1 MEWISKTTLLWVYIL
16 NLGARLSQLFV
27 LFPLTSK
34 SGPAEKKSNA
44 TAKALEMSLKYS
56 FVTPL
61 TSMVVTKPE
70 TEDGPSGPLI
80 ADKLTEGRT
89 AGEAGRRTQL
99 SCTPTY

>member
-1 MEWISKTTLLWVYIL
+1 MDFQNSLLWVYIL
-16 NLGARLSQLFV
+16 NLIARLYELFV

-34 SGPAEKKSNA
+34 SGLPEKKSNA

-70 TEDGPSGPLI
+70 SEDGPSGPLI

-89 AGEAGRRTQL
+89 AGEAGGRTQPSL
-99 SCTPTY
+99 TL

>member
-1 MEWISKTTLLWVYIL
+1 MLEISTTALLWVYIL
-16 NLGARLSQLFV
+16 NIFARMSQFFV

-34 SGPAEKKSNA
+34 SGPPEKKSNA
-44 TAKALEMSLKYS
+44 TAKALEMSLEYN

-61 TSMVVTKPE
+61 TSMVVTKPD

-89 AGEAGRRTQL
+89 AGEVERMAQL